1 MVKVIEKNE
10 VVTPSVLP
18 EIKFAP
24 VITESPIADPGPLGL
39 AAFAVTT
46 FILSLHNAKITPAEL
61 GQLFVPLALFYGG
74 LTQLLAG
81 MWEFKKNNTFG
92 ATAFSTYGAF
102 WLALGALKVMEN
114 LKVVNYGSSGK
125 TGVGVFLIAFAI
137 FTLYMWVATLRVN
150 WGLFIV
156 FTLLEIAFV
165 LLILGDLGFIS
176 SEAGGYVGLATA
188 FGAWYCSAAGVLNPM
203 FKRVILPLGPRNK

>member
-1 MVKVIEKNE
+1 MVKTLEPRETVSAPVVIE
-10 VVTPSVLP
+10 S
-18 EIKFAP
+18 P
-24 VITESPIADPGPLGL
+24 VADPGPLGL

-46 FILSLHNAKITPAEL
+46 FILSLNNAKITPPEL
-61 GQLFVPLALFYGG
+61 GQLFIPVALFYGG

-102 WLALGALKVMEN
+102 WIALGALKVMEN
-114 LKVVNYGSSGK
+114 LKVVSYAPSGK

-137 FTLYMWVATLRVN
+137 FTLYMWVATFRIN
-150 WGLFIV
+150 WALFIV

-165 LLILGDLGFIS
+165 LLILGDLGYIT

-188 FGAWYCSAAGVLNPM
+188 AGAWYVSAAGVLNPIY
-203 FKRVILPLGPRNK
+203 KRVLLPLGPRN

>member
-1 MVKVIEKNE
+1 MIKTMEKPE
-10 VVTPSVLP
+10 TLP
-18 EIKFAP
+18 AP
-24 VITESPIADPGPLGL
+24 VVVESPVADPGPLGL

-46 FILSLHNAKITPAEL
+46 FILSLHNAKITAPEL

-102 WLALGALKVMEN
+102 WLALGGLKVLEN
-114 LKVVNYGSSGK
+114 LKVLNYGTSGK
-125 TGVGVFLIAFAI
+125 AGVGVFLLAFAI
-137 FTLYMWVATLRVN
+137 FTLYMWIATYKIN
-150 WGLFIV
+150 WALFIV

-165 LLILGDLGFIS
+165 LLIMSDFGFIS
-176 SEAGGYVGLATA
+176 SEPGGYVGLVTA
-188 FGAWYCSAAGVLNPM
+188 AGAWYVSAAGIINPLY
-203 FKRVILPLGPRNK
+203 KRVVLPVGPRK

>member
-1 MVKVIEKNE
+1 MVKTLEPRETVI
-10 VVTPSVLP
+10 
-18 EIKFAP
+18 AP
-24 VITESPIADPGPLGL
+24 VVVESPVADPGPLGL

-46 FILSLHNAKITPAEL
+46 FILSLHNAKITPVEL
-61 GQLFVPLALFYGG
+61 GQLFVPVALFYGG

-102 WLALGALKVMEN
+102 WIALGSLKVLEN
-114 LKVVNYGSSGK
+114 LKVVNYGSSSK

-137 FTLYMWVATLRVN
+137 FTFYMWIATFRIN
-150 WGLFIV
+150 WALFIV

-165 LLILGDLGFIS
+165 LLILADLGYIS

-188 FGAWYCSAAGVLNPM
+188 AGAWYVSAAGVLNPLY
-203 FKRVILPLGPRNK
+203 KRALLPLGPRK

>member
-1 MVKVIEKNE
+1 MEKPQTQSSPIVI
-10 VVTPSVLP
+10 
-18 EIKFAP
+18 
-24 VITESPIADPGPLGL
+24 ESPIADPGPLGL

-46 FILSLHNAKITPAEL
+46 FILSLNNAKITAPEL
-61 GQLFVPLALFYGG
+61 AQLFVPLALFYGG

-114 LKVVNYGSSGK
+114 LKIVTYGSSGK

-137 FTLYMWVATLRVN
+137 FTLYMWVATFRIN
-150 WGLFIV
+150 WALFTV

-165 LLILGDLGFIS
+165 LLILADLGFIT

-188 FGAWYCSAAGVLNPM
+188 AGAWYVSAAGVLNPLY
-203 FKRVILPLGPRNK
+203 KRILLPLGPRN